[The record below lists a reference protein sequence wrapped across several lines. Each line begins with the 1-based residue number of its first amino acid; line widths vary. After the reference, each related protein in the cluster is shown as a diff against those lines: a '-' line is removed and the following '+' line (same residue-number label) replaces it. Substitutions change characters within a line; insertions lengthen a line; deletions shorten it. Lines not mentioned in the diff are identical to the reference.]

1 MTPNIDPLIQSEFDR
16 LGLNIVENEGLA
28 DLIIE
33 KVRRQRLRRLLI
45 IAITSAAAILG
56 ALLLF
61 IFATQVFKSSSDPVQ
76 IVHSSSISEPANADG
91 SLALPQFVVLE
102 VDATKASGRNY
113 AFNFDIKSSQNLE
126 MISEV
131 PDLVHGLAGTIDVYK
146 VNPDNSKQHFHSFDL
161 GAGTFINDFGVPVDS
176 QYQVVFRFSDPN
188 FKGRVRIAFL
198 LSK

>member
-61 IFATQVFKSSSDPVQ
+61 IFAT
-76 IVHSSSISEPANADG
+76 
-91 SLALPQFVVLE
+91 
-102 VDATKASGRNY
+102 
-113 AFNFDIKSSQNLE
+113 
-126 MISEV
+126 
-131 PDLVHGLAGTIDVYK
+131 
-146 VNPDNSKQHFHSFDL
+146 
-161 GAGTFINDFGVPVDS
+161 
-176 QYQVVFRFSDPN
+176 
-188 FKGRVRIAFL
+188 
-198 LSK
+198 